1 MRAFIVGIVIFAGA
15 LLAAEDGVTAGF
27 FLGVYVI
34 APLYAPVVMS
44 RLDGQTFGHRA
55 METRIVTRSGEPV
68 TGWNAFKREFL
79 VKNLV
84 VETLGGLFSLG
95 ILPIVNYLW
104 PLWDGRDE
112 ALHDK
117 MCDTRVVKA

>member
-1 MRAFIVGIVIFAGA
+1 MIVGIVTFLFAFSGSEDVVALGAVLAIFVA
-15 LLAAEDGVTAGF
+15 
-27 FLGVYVI
+27 

-44 RLDGQTFGHRA
+44 QMAGQTFGHRA
-55 METRIVTRSGEPV
+55 METRIVTLAGEPV
-68 TGWNAFKREFL
+68 TGFNAFKREFL

-95 ILPIVNYLW
+95 IFPLLNYLW
-104 PLWDGRDE
+104 PLWDARDE